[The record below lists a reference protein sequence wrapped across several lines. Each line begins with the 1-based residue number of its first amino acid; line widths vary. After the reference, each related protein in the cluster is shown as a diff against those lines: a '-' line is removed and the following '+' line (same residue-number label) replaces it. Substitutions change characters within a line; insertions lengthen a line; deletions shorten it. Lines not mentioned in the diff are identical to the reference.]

1 MTNETVHE
9 RAQRLIE
16 EANEFLNRL
25 PEPLHEDSWSRDPQG
40 LATELVIDEERTKAR
55 TNKREVEDRD
65 TQGLAS
71 AFYFDNEEPNKARAH
86 NQKIGE
92 RDTQGLASAFYF
104 DNEEPN
110 KARAHNQKIGE
121 RDTQGLASAFYF
133 DGEEV
138 Q

>member
-25 PEPLHEDSWSRDPQG
+25 PEHLHEDSWSRDPQG
-40 LATELVIDEERTKAR
+40 LATELVIDDEMMKAR
-55 TNKREVEDRD
+55 TNKREVEYRG

-71 AFYFDNEEPNKARAH
+71 AFYFDDEEPTKARAH
-86 NQKIGE
+86 NQKIDD
-92 RDTQGLASAFYF
+92 RDTKGLASAFYF
-104 DNEEPN
+104 DDE
-110 KARAHNQKIGE
+110 A
-121 RDTQGLASAFYF
+121 
-133 DGEEV
+133 V